1 MGGVKLQA
9 HTEGVSL
16 LNQGED
22 PYLAQI
28 CSVVGTHEK
37 QFCPCISGFGA
48 KVQIPLFSVS
58 TLALTFPSLVN
69 VGNFLP

>member
-1 MGGVKLQA
+1 MGNLQE

-16 LNQGED
+16 LSQGED
-22 PYLAQI
+22 LYLAQI
-28 CSVVGTHEK
+28 SSIVGTHET
-37 QFCPCISGFGA
+37 QFCPCVSGFGA
-48 KVQIPLFSVS
+48 KVQIPLLFRS